1 MNDFT
6 SLGVLPVFAEKLKE
20 RGIGGPTAI
29 QRLAIPPLLA
39 GQSLAFRSATGTG
52 KTFAYLIPALQ
63 RMLGDIES
71 AAAFRYQ
78 GLRVLLCAPT
88 YELCSQIK
96 EEVDFLLAPA
106 LAALGQAAHYAP
118 SSLLIGSVSLN
129 RQIENLKKNKPLT
142 AVGNPGR
149 LLMLAKMGKLKLR
162 GLRFLVLDEADR
174 MTVAESRAET
184 AALLR
189 FIDQSSGAGEGG
201 LTAAACSAT
210 IADGTRDSL
219 AEMLPVFRQAETLA
233 SDEREILR
241 ERIEHW
247 AIFSEGRRKTQTLR
261 SFLEAAKPKKALVFA
276 GRNDQAG
283 KIAAAL
289 QYHHVSAAGLYGGMD
304 KKERKQAADGFRSG
318 KITALVSS
326 DLAARGLDFPGI
338 SHVIALDV
346 PEDPDVYI
354 HRAGRTARAGKRGIM
369 VSIGDE
375 AEMRRLAALEKK
387 LNIIVQPKDLYRGR
401 VCKPEDFQD

>member
-1 MNDFT
+1 MDDFT
-6 SLGVLPVFAEKLKE
+6 SLGVLPVFAENLKK
-20 RGIGGPTAI
+20 RGIGSPTAI

-39 GQSLAFRSATGTG
+39 GKSMAFRSATGTG

-71 AAAFRYQ
+71 AAAFRY
-78 GLRVLLCAPT
+78 GGPWVLVCAPT
-88 YELCSQIK
+88 FELCSQIK
-96 EEVDFLLAPA
+96 EEVDFLLTPA
-106 LAALGQAAHYAP
+106 LAAYRLAANHAP

-129 RQIENLKKNKPLT
+129 RQIESLKKNKALT
-142 AVGNPGR
+142 VVGNPGR

-174 MTVAESRAET
+174 MTAAESLEET
-184 AALLR
+184 AALLG
-189 FIDQSSGAGEGG
+189 FIARGSGSEEGG
-201 LTAAACSAT
+201 LQAAACSAT
-210 IADGTRDSL
+210 IAGGTRDAL
-219 AEMLPVFRQAETLA
+219 AGMLPIFRNAETLA
-233 SDEREILR
+233 SDEWGILQ

-276 GRNDQAG
+276 GRTDQAG
-283 KIAAAL
+283 KLAAAL
-289 QYHHVSAAGLYGGMD
+289 QYHHVSAAGLYSGME

-318 KITALVSS
+318 KITTLVSS

-346 PEDPDVYI
+346 PEDADVYI
-354 HRAGRTARAGKRGIM
+354 HRAGRTARAGKHGIM
-369 VSIGDE
+369 VSIGNE
-375 AEMRRLAALEKK
+375 AEMRRLAVLEKK

-401 VCKPEDFQD
+401 VC